1 MMKGGKDILR
11 MELVERCIKD
21 ITSKLFY
28 NEPLQEAFKIPIY
41 IYDLSE
47 EEKRMV
53 DKYFK

>member
-1 MMKGGKDILR
+1 MKGGKGMLR
-11 MELVERCIKD
+11 MELVERCIND
-21 ITSKLFY
+21 ITSKLCY
-28 NEPLQEAFKIPIY
+28 NETLQEAFMIPIY